1 MTSRK
6 LLLLQIYLYL
16 VCLVAAVTF
25 LFVVGNGLWG
35 VVGIVLPRLTI
46 NEYDYKIV
54 SSFEHYK
61 HGRPKMERAPQETE
75 IETVDDTE
83 LRRRWEEEKRL
94 ILDAEQRGG
103 LREFIRMWVWMVILV
118 PIYIFHWRA
127 AKRLKDPDV
136 DPAKS

>member
-35 VVGIVLPRLTI
+35 VVGIALPRLTV
-46 NEYDYKIV
+46 NEHDYKIV
-54 SSFEHYK
+54 SSFEYYK
-61 HGRPKMERAPQETE
+61 HARPKMERAPQEKE
-75 IETVDDTE
+75 IEPVDDAE
-83 LRRRWEEEKRL
+83 LRRRWEEEKQL

-103 LREFIRMWVWMVILV
+103 LREFVRMWVWMIILV
-118 PIYIFHWRA
+118 PIYVFHWRA
-127 AKRLKDPDV
+127 AKRLKGPVV